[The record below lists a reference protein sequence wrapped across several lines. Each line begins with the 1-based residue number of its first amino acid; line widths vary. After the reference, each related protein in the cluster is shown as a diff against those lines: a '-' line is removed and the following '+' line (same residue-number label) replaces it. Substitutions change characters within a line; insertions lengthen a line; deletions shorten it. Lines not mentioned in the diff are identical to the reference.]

1 MLYSGSHSTNLV
13 GNGNQAGIVSYG
25 VDINAQPG
33 DLLTKPPGSAPTRL
47 NPSFGSIAYAD
58 NNRVG
63 NYNGITFNLRGR
75 GRGTFFD
82 VSYTRSSSKDDAG
95 NYPTA
100 IDPHQ
105 FYGPSPWDVPNRF
118 SATLTYLLPSMNEG
132 HGVVG
137 VLTDGWGVSVVDVQ
151 QSGYPMTVL
160 TTASFT
166 AGGDYNADGDNL
178 DYPNVTSYDMNRSHE
193 AYLNGVFSPG
203 QFTAPTPGTNGNEKA
218 QQFRQPG
225 FSEVDLAAFKNT
237 HLAGR
242 LNVQIRFE
250 FFNLFNYD
258 NLYLGN
264 DLSTGGFGKAI
275 SQQLPRWWQFG
286 AKLTF

>member
-1 MLYSGSHSTNLV
+1 
-13 GNGNQAGIVSYG
+13 
-25 VDINAQPG
+25 
-33 DLLTKPPGSAPTRL
+33 
-47 NPSFGSIAYAD
+47 
-58 NNRVG
+58 VG

-75 GRGTFFD
+75 GKGAFFD

-95 NYPTA
+95 VYPTA

-118 SATLTYLLPSMNEG
+118 SATVNYLIPGMNDG
-132 HGVVG
+132 RGISG
-137 VLTDGWGVSVVDVQ
+137 VLTSGWGVSVISVQ
-151 QSGYPMTVL
+151 QSGYPMTVF
-160 TTASFT
+160 TSAPFT

-178 DYPNVTSYDMNRSHE
+178 DYPDVHSYDMNRSHE

-203 QFTAPTPGTNGNEKA
+203 QFTAPTPGTNGNQKP
-218 QQFRQPG
+218 QQFRQPS

-237 HLAGR
+237 HLTGPV
-242 LNVQIRFE
+242 NFQFRFE
-250 FFNLFNYD
+250 IFNLFNYD
-258 NLYLGN
+258 NLYLGS

-286 AKLTF
+286 VKATF